1 MHDLLASI
9 GYGTW
14 ALPALLTWPLIGAAL
29 VLLLTPDRRL
39 AAGGDGAAVD
49 DGAVDGG
56 AARRGGLDARSLA
69 TAVLVGEAVLALGL
83 WAYFQPGVT
92 AWQARVEIPWIP
104 DWGARLTLG
113 VDGLSLVMIMLTA
126 LLLPVA
132 VLGSWREVR
141 ERPAAYY
148 ALLLALV
155 TGIMGVFASLDLLLF
170 YLCWEL
176 VLIPMYFMIGIS
188 GRGDRARASLQYFIV
203 ATLGSLLMLAAIV
216 ALWNAA
222 GRHSLDIDQT
232 VAAVR
237 TTMPLGQQRL
247 LFLGFFAALAIK
259 SAYFPVHSWLPGAQR
274 SAPASAAVALGIK
287 VGTYGM
293 LRFALPLFPAA
304 ALDPALRTTVVGLA
318 VAGILYGALVA
329 AAQPDLRRL
338 ASYASVSHLGFV
350 VLGIFALT
358 AESMQGAMQVMLSHG
373 VSLGALFVLAG
384 ILERRAGTSALDA
397 FGGLARTLPVFAVA
411 MVVVVLSALGLP
423 GTNGFVGEFLV
434 LLGAFRT
441 FPGLTLFAT
450 IGVIL
455 AAVYL
460 LGAQQRVLFTARR
473 EPSAEAPEVAAPVT
487 GLRDLDG
494 RERFAL
500 AAFAVAIVWLGV
512 APGATLRR
520 MEGPVRRIVEQ
531 VQAGAVAPAE
541 PQAVPVAPGPVA
553 SATSLD

>member
-1 MHDLLASI
+1 MRELLAGI

-14 ALPALLTWPLIGAAL
+14 VLPALLTWPMIGAAL
-29 VLLLTPDRRL
+29 VLLLTPDRAL
-39 AAGGDGAAVD
+39 PTGGDGAVA
-49 DGAVDGG
+49 G
-56 AARRGGLDARSLA
+56 RRGGLDARALA
-69 TAVLVGEAVLALGL
+69 TAVLIGEAVLALGL
-83 WAYFQPGVT
+83 WAYFEPGVT
-92 AWQARVEIPWIP
+92 AWQARIEIPWIP

-126 LLLPVA
+126 LLMPVA
-132 VLGSWREVR
+132 VLGSWRSVG
-141 ERPAAYY
+141 ERPASYY
-148 ALLLALV
+148 ALLLALT
-155 TGIMGVFASLDLLLF
+155 TGIMGVFVSLDLLLF

-188 GRGDRARASLQYFIV
+188 GQGDRTRASLQYFVV

-222 GRHSLDIDQT
+222 GRRTLDIDQT
-232 VAAVR
+232 IAAVR
-237 TTMPLGQQRL
+237 STVPVGQQRL

-259 SAYFPVHSWLPGAQR
+259 SAYFPLHSWLPGAQR
-274 SAPASAAVALGIK
+274 SAPTSAAVALGIK

-304 ALDPALRTTVVGLA
+304 ALDPAIRNTVIGLA

-329 AAQPDLRRL
+329 AVQPDLRRL

-358 AESMQGAMQVMLSHG
+358 AESMQGAMLVMLSHG
-373 VSLGALFVLAG
+373 ISLGAMFVLAG
-384 ILERRAGTSALDA
+384 ILEDRTGTSALDA
-397 FGGLARTLPVFAVA
+397 FGGLARTLPLFAVA

-434 LLGAFRT
+434 LLGAFRSY
-441 FPGLTLFAT
+441 PGLTLIAT
-450 IGVIL
+450 VGVIL

-460 LGAQQRVLFTARR
+460 LGAQQRVLFAARR
-473 EPSAEAPEVAAPVT
+473 EPSADAPDALAPVV

-500 AAFAVAIVWLGV
+500 GAFAVAIVWLGV

-531 VQAGAVAPAE
+531 VEAGAVPPTAPGDVPPAPA
-541 PQAVPVAPGPVA
+541 PAPSTAALP
-553 SATSLD
+553 